1 MPLRYYRRM
10 STRLGPVLRG
20 TPANQDYA
28 AVLELQRS
36 LQSEVREGGSE
47 WLLLVEHP
55 AVFTLGRGHPEP
67 RLRVARAVVEA
78 AGIPIVETERG
89 GDITYHGPGQLV
101 AYAILDLR
109 VRAIGVTEFVHGLEE
124 AALLTLREFGVEGRR
139 DRRNRGVWVG
149 ARKIAAIGVN
159 VRRGVSMHGIALN
172 VSPNMDHFGLIE
184 ACGLPDVEA
193 TSIEQETGKAP
204 AIGDVGEA
212 FARHFADVFGV
223 AVVEGT
229 PAL

>member
-1 MPLRYYRRM
+1 MSYYGRM
-10 STRLGPVLRG
+10 SSRLGPVLCG
-20 TPANQDYA
+20 TPVDQGYE
-28 AVLELQRS
+28 AVLDLQRL
-36 LQSEVREGGSE
+36 LQNDVRDGGSE

-67 RLRVARAVVEA
+67 RLRVARAVVET
-78 AGIPIVETERG
+78 AGIPILETERG

-109 VRAIGVTEFVHGLEE
+109 VRGIGITEFVHGLEE
-124 AALLTLREFGVEGRR
+124 AALQTIRHWGVDGRR

-172 VSPNMDHFGLIE
+172 VAPNMEHFGLIV

-193 TSIEQETGKAP
+193 TSIQREIGKAP
-204 AIGDVGEA
+204 AVAEVGSV
-212 FARHFADVFGV
+212 FARNFAGVFELPV
-223 AVVEGT
+223 IDGT
-229 PAL
+229 PRS

>member
-1 MPLRYYRRM
+1 MPLRYYAAM
-10 STRLGPVLRG
+10 SSRLGPVLCG
-20 TPANQDYA
+20 SPQNQDYA
-28 AVLELQRS
+28 AVLQLQRS
-36 LQSEVREGGSE
+36 LQNEVREGGAE
-47 WLLLVEHP
+47 WLLLLEHP

-67 RLRVARAVVEA
+67 RLRVARTVVEA

-109 VRAIGVTEFVHGLEE
+109 VRGIGVTEFVHGLEE
-124 AALLTLREFGVEGRR
+124 AALLTLRQWDVEGRR

-149 ARKIAAIGVN
+149 GRKIAAIGVN

-193 TSIEQETGKAP
+193 TSIERETGRAP
-204 AIGDVGEA
+204 SITEVGAAFAGHFAEA
-212 FARHFADVFGV
+212 FDLS
-223 AVVEGT
+223 VVDGT
-229 PAL
+229 PGA

>member
-1 MPLRYYRRM
+1 MPLRYYRSM
-10 STRLGPVLRG
+10 SSRLGPVLSG
-20 TPANQDYA
+20 TPSDQDYA
-28 AVLELQRS
+28 AVLQLQRF
-36 LQSEVREGGSE
+36 LQNEVREGGPE

-55 AVFTLGRGHPEP
+55 AVLTLGRGHPEP

-109 VRAIGVTEFVHGLEE
+109 VRGIGVTEFVHGLEE
-124 AALLTLREFGVEGRR
+124 AALLTLREWGVEGRR

-172 VSPNMDHFGLIE
+172 VSPNMEHFGLIE

-193 TSIEQETGKAP
+193 TSIERESGRAP
-204 AIGDVGEA
+204 SVAEVGAA
-212 FARHFADVFGV
+212 FARHFAGVFGV
-223 AVVEGT
+223 TITEGT
-229 PAL
+229 PGF

>member
-1 MPLRYYRRM
+1 M
-10 STRLGPVLRG
+10 SSRLGPVLCG
-20 TPANQDYA
+20 TPVDQGYE
-28 AVLELQRS
+28 AVLALQRF
-36 LQSEVREGGSE
+36 LQNEVREGGPE

-78 AGIPIVETERG
+78 AGIPILETERG

-109 VRAIGVTEFVHGLEE
+109 VRGVGITEFVHGLEE
-124 AALLTLREFGVEGRR
+124 TALLTLRQWGVDGRR

-172 VSPNMDHFGLIE
+172 VAPNMEHFGLIE

-193 TSIEQETGKAP
+193 TSIEQQTGKAP
-204 AIGDVGEA
+204 EVDEVGAA
-212 FARHFADVFGV
+212 FARNFAQVFDVTIVDGV
-223 AVVEGT
+223 PGS
-229 PAL
+229 